1 MKTRSFGEPF
11 VALSIALPFLVAM
24 SVVVRTLGVYWGHD
38 GLAGTIVVTIGGA
51 VVLGFLE
58 LSARLLRATQL
69 ARELRALRESPQPP
83 DERALDAASP
93 LLGSML
99 RARLEHAPLPQL
111 SEGIAPF
118 LSALAVMLGLLGT
131 LLGLFQTVRGAGH
144 ALVGS
149 ADIEALRRS
158 LSAPLEG
165 LTRSFG
171 CSAAGIS
178 ASAMLGLAVALV
190 RRREQRVLRQF
201 HAYAAGPLRA
211 LSSSARQLRALERLA
226 GQNVILPE
234 AAGTL
239 ERVGTQLAELSTQ
252 LVTLQQTAI
261 KAQQRA
267 FSDLLA
273 SVRGEFTK
281 AAGEIGDA
289 LHARVSPLLEQMA
302 TRSGEALVAQA
313 GALADVMRG
322 VRDELEQDA
331 AVRREHAIEAQRALD
346 ERLTEHERA
355 RTAAHAEGLAA
366 LQERAESAQ
375 RQAEQRERD
384 LSARWQELTQRFDAQ
399 LEAAERSERER
410 LRSVQELASA
420 ARASEQERGAALES
434 LSVRVGSELER
445 LAGTMATELELRS
458 AREQQAERS
467 LQQLT
472 AAASALEESV
482 ARQASALEQSVM
494 RQERAIEHSMSG
506 LARAL
511 EESVSAQQH
520 ALSASA
526 SGTASALA
534 HNVARQTSAIESS
547 LARQEQAL
555 AETLARRT
563 GAEEQ
568 NVARIDALLAGAL
581 TGQASALE
589 RSVARQESALSESAA
604 RHMAALEHSVTRFED
619 LLERTLAGQSEALG
633 ASASRQASALSE
645 LVERLPSL
653 FEQRA
658 DEARGAAE
666 ARVAALTASTDE
678 RLSHISGLLA
688 EEATRRSESAAA
700 FDARALAALEAVDQ
714 TRSLIEGALSRQS
727 GELESLVARVG
738 AMLPDLADAAQSGAA
753 RTLAELRES
762 ADAQAQRF
770 AALEAALERGRE
782 THLAELAERLNTH
795 AEDLERRLARTG
807 GAVEEAAATW
817 QASSAEMQA
826 VADLFARSIER
837 QREASDAWLENLGEV
852 EGAALR
858 AGQNAARDAL
868 ADQLV
873 ATQEVFARQL
883 QFQRELFEQ
892 LRALRG
898 PTRAGTLTG
907 EHDVSL

>member
-11 VALSIALPFLVAM
+11 VALSIALPFLVAA
-24 SVVVRTLGVYWGHD
+24 SVVLRTLAAYWGHD
-38 GLAGTIVVTIGGA
+38 GLAGTIVVAIGGA
-51 VVLGFLE
+51 LVLGFLE
-58 LSARLLRATQL
+58 LAARVLRATQL
-69 ARELRALRESPQPP
+69 ERELRSLPQTP
-83 DERALDAASP
+83 DERAVDSASP
-93 LLGSML
+93 LLASML
-99 RARLEHAPLPQL
+99 RARIEHAPLPQL

-118 LSALAVMLGLLGT
+118 LSALMVMLGLLGT

-149 ADIEALRRS
+149 ADVEALRHS
-158 LSAPLEG
+158 LSAPIEG

-190 RRREQRVLRQF
+190 RRREARVWKQF

-211 LSSSARQLRALERLA
+211 LTASARQVRALERLA

-239 ERVGTQLAELSTQ
+239 ERVGTQLTELSTQ
-252 LVTLQQTAI
+252 LVSLQQTAI

-273 SVRGEFTK
+273 SVRGEFNK
-281 AAGEIGDA
+281 AAGEIGEA
-289 LHARVSPLLEQMA
+289 LHARVSPLLEQLA

-313 GALADVMRG
+313 GALGDVMRG
-322 VRDELEQDA
+322 VTQELEKDA
-331 AVRREHAIEAQRALD
+331 AARREHALEAQRALD
-346 ERLTEHERA
+346 ERLTEHERT
-355 RTAAHAEGLAA
+355 RTAAHAEGLAL
-366 LQERAESAQ
+366 LQERAQSAL
-375 RQAEQRERD
+375 REAEQRERT
-384 LSARWQELTQRFDAQ
+384 LSERWDQLTQRFDAQ

-410 LRSVQELASA
+410 LRSVEEMADA
-420 ARASEQERGAALES
+420 ARASEHERGAALES
-434 LSVRVGSELER
+434 LTTRVGSELSR
-445 LAGTMATELELRS
+445 LSGTLAAELELRS
-458 AREQQAERS
+458 ARDQQAEQS
-467 LQQLT
+467 LQQL
-472 AAASALEESV
+472 AAAATTLEESV
-482 ARQASALEQSVM
+482 KRQERALEECLSGQTRALEQSVARQEGALQECLSGQTRALEQSVA
-494 RQERAIEHSMSG
+494 RQERAIED
-506 LARAL
+506 
-511 EESVSAQQH
+511 
-520 ALSASA
+520 
-526 SGTASALA
+526 
-534 HNVARQTSAIESS
+534 NVARQTQAIERSV
-547 LARQEQAL
+547 AQQERTL
-555 AETLARRT
+555 AEALERR
-563 GAEEQ
+563 ADSEQ
-568 NVARIDALLAGAL
+568 QNAARIDALLEGAL
-581 TGQASALE
+581 TGQAGALE
-589 RSVARQESALSESAA
+589 RSVTRQEAALSESAA
-604 RHMAALEHSVTRFED
+604 RHMAALEQSVGRFEN

-633 ASASRQASALSE
+633 ASASRQEGALTQ
-645 LVERLPSL
+645 LVERLPAL
-653 FEQRA
+653 FERRA
-658 DEARGAAE
+658 DEAQRAAE
-666 ARVAALTASTDE
+666 ERVTTLVESTDQ

-700 FDARALAALEAVDQ
+700 FDARAFAALEAVDQ

-727 GELESLVARVG
+727 AELESLVARV
-738 AMLPDLADAAQSGAA
+738 AALLPDLADAAQAGAA
-753 RTLAELRES
+753 RTLAELREH

-770 AALEAALERGRE
+770 AALEAALQRGRE
-782 THLAELAERLNTH
+782 SHLAELAERLNTH
-795 AEDLERRLARTG
+795 ADDLEQRLARTG
-807 GAVEEAAATW
+807 GAVEEAAASW

-858 AGQNAARDAL
+858 AGQDAARDAL

-898 PTRAGTLTG
+898 PTRAGALNG